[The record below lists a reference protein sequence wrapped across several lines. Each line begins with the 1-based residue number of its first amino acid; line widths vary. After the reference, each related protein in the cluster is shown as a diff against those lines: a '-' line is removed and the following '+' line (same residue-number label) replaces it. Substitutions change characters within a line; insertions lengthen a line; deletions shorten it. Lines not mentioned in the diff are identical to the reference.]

1 MNQSHV
7 SWLTVIPCINSSGGD
22 DRSPAIPTWS
32 VTSPFCTC
40 MPADLTGSQVIGR
53 CARRLNRGSSEVPG
67 GCAEWCLAPLV
78 GGSEHVG
85 VARCLAPNAVNGARH
100 AETRRALVLHRASQ
114 APIRA
119 VPWLRALSTEPGTH
133 RRDGL
138 SFFTGA
144 SLAPIRSPFLAPT
157 VTGALW

>member
-40 MPADLTGSQVIGR
+40 MPADPTGSQVIGR
-53 CARRLNRGSSEVPG
+53 CALGY
-67 GCAEWCLAPLV
+67 ADWCQAPLV
-78 GGSEHVG
+78 GGSEQVG
-85 VARCLAPNAVNGARH
+85 VRGAW
-100 AETRRALVLHRASQ
+100 
-114 APIRA
+114 PRA
-119 VPWLRALSTEPGTH
+119 VATEPGTR

-138 SFFTGA
+138 SSFTEA
-144 SLAPIRSPFLAPT
+144 SLAPI
-157 VTGALW
+157 